1 MSIEKRKQVHG
12 MASKRAKSQ
21 MSHRKQP
28 HRMSRSLR
36 TGVKAGVFLGVAV
49 IVLGLIYFLNNVNGS
64 TATSNQASQ
73 YPFQVGSPGPGEQAP
88 LIKLQSTD
96 GSTFDLAALRGK
108 TVLLFFQEGLGCQPC
123 WDQMKDMESKS
134 SEFQALGIDKVVS
147 ITTNPLDA
155 LQQKV
160 ADEGL
165 STPVLS
171 DPTFTVSQAYHADQ
185 YGMMNGTSD
194 GHSFIIVGPDGRIRW
209 RADYGG
215 GPNYTMY
222 VPIPTLIADM
232 KEGLNGR
239 SS

>member
-1 MSIEKRKQVHG
+1 MSTEKQKKANG

-21 MSHRKQP
+21 RSHRKQP
-28 HRMSRSLR
+28 QRMSRSLR
-36 TGVKAGVFLGVAV
+36 TGVKAGVFIGIAV
-49 IVLGLIYFLNNVNGS
+49 IVLGLIYFLNNANGS
-64 TATSNQASQ
+64 SATSSQAST

-88 LIKLQSTD
+88 SIKLQSTD
-96 GSTFDLAALRGK
+96 GSTFDLASLRGK
-108 TVLLFFQEGLGCQPC
+108 TVLLFFQEGLTCQPC
-123 WDQMKDMESKS
+123 WDQMKDMESKR
-134 SEFQALGIDKVVS
+134 SEFQALGIDTIVS
-147 ITTNPLDA
+147 ITTDSLDA
-155 LQQKV
+155 LKQKV

-171 DPTFTVSQAYHADQ
+171 DPSFTVSQAYNANQ
-185 YGMMNGTSD
+185 YGMMNGSSD
-194 GHSFIIVGPDGRIRW
+194 GHSFIIIGPDGRIRW

-222 VPIPTLIADM
+222 VPIPTLLANM